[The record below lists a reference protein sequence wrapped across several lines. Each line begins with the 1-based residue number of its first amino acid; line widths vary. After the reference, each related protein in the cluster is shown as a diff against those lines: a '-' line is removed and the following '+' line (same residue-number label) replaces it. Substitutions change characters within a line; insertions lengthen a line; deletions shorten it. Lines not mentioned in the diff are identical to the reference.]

1 MSALPPWALLVVFL
15 LSAGVIWG
23 AGIKLSDYT
32 DVLAERLHLGA
43 ALGGV
48 ILLSIATNLP
58 EIAITVA
65 RRPVGQRR
73 GGGG

>member
-1 MSALPPWALLVVFL
+1 MNLSLPSWVLLLVFL
-15 LSAGVIWG
+15 VSAGVIWG

-48 ILLSIATNLP
+48 SC
-58 EIAITVA
+58 
-65 RRPVGQRR
+65 
-73 GGGG
+73 